1 LTPLSIEKLTTLLIQ
16 NIKHTMTNL
25 KDKIV
30 RRLPSIIATESGFL
44 KLNEEQKE
52 ALARRL
58 EMFFQIELASAH
70 EEGKINERKQ
80 LPTISLN

>member
-1 LTPLSIEKLTTLLIQ
+1 
-16 NIKHTMTNL
+16 MTNL

-58 EMFFQIELASAH
+58 EMFS
-70 EEGKINERKQ
+70 K
-80 LPTISLN
+80 LN